1 MDFASLMSSAIKTSS
16 STPPSNTSTSISSP
30 TANQKYLKRSDL
42 EAQRQAAYLQSQRDA
57 QVAREAKAASKRK
70 HEEEEAERAALRN
83 EKRQRLAEESRMR
96 REAEEDEKARA
107 RRKRLGLPEL
117 PVKGEKPSSSPEPIG
132 LEAEKESEDI
142 APEELIEKLRALGEP
157 AILFGESH
165 GQRFRRFK
173 KVSTP
178 KAHEVQLSKG
188 PIPTMLKLLPES
200 ALKVPPCPPPA
211 SDKSGREYLYRQ
223 LASYFTLVLTE
234 WISGLASR
242 SQSVKESSQGRAA
255 ENAMLQSRENMRP
268 LFKKFESGDLADA
281 ILEPVVEI
289 VHAAQ
294 ERRYVDANDGY
305 LRLSIGKAAWPI
317 GVTMVGIHERSAR
330 EKLHESDKGAA
341 HIMSDEVTR
350 KFLQSIKR
358 CLSFAQTR
366 WPPEDIGQMMG

>member
-16 STPPSNTSTSISSP
+16 STSPSNTTTSISSP
-30 TANQKYLKRSDL
+30 ANNQKYLKRSDL

-57 QVAREAKAASKRK
+57 QAAREAKAASKRK

-83 EKRQRLAEESRMR
+83 EKRQRLAEESRVR

-117 PVKGEKPSSSPEPIG
+117 PVKDGKASSSPEPAG
-132 LEAEKESEDI
+132 LETEKESENI
-142 APEELIEKLRALGEP
+142 APEELIQQLRALDEP

-165 GQRFRRFK
+165 LQRFRRLK
-173 KVSTP
+173 KITAP
-178 KAHEVQLSKG
+178 KAQEVQLSKG
-188 PIPTMLKLLPES
+188 PIPTTLTLLPES
-200 ALKVPPCPPPA
+200 SLKVPPIPPPA
-211 SDKSGREYLYRQ
+211 SDKSGREYLYQQ

-234 WISGLASR
+234 WISALASR
-242 SQSVKESSQGRAA
+242 TQAVKESSQGRAA